1 MWGTERHTDGHT
13 RGGQEA
19 EAGATILLLFSQLTP
34 PLLPLEPTPI
44 LALSPTPEVT
54 AKNSGSLCC
63 DQGLGHMMDQKRA
76 DLTTV
81 SFSGSLDIQDP
92 QG

>member
-1 MWGTERHTDGHT
+1 MDTLE
-13 RGGQEA
+13 GGQET
-19 EAGATILLLFSQLTP
+19 EAGATILLLSSRLT
-34 PLLPLEPTPI
+34 LLFLLLEPTPI
-44 LALSPTPEVT
+44 LALSPTPKVT

-63 DQGLGHMMDQKRA
+63 DQGLGHMMDQRRA

-81 SFSGSLDIQDP
+81 SFPGSLDIQHP